1 MHNQLKQA
9 LYKIGYLHSKTQ
21 SNLTHYSV
29 TSNSNSTDTAQA
41 LFEYLYIAGYLNET
55 ILQRAETYLKSET
68 AFANPS
74 VNLAKQLSDAVKQ
87 ATTDKSFNAPTFL
100 KQTEDIKGL
109 DQQDFMDVVLFLQ
122 QTAFRRLPG
131 QERHEIQLPENL
143 AQHADTFIGNARQL
157 GVVDETQPSK
167 QHYSAIAIMGASY
180 RAVEPRIE
188 YFQKLIREQA
198 IQYDKLFVSSGYRD
212 LQPGLDGAANLAKLV
227 EHHAGSQDTSV
238 YFANKTEENSGDK
251 QIKRLRYREKPMWD
265 EAHKQFIM
273 KGKFYDAN
281 NQEVPADHVYL
292 EGLQEHDMIDYLM
305 QHEYGFAPDDYITVK
320 GKKAHPNYRA
330 TTQTSTQELA
340 GYIDDLASNS
350 NTHQSLL
357 IITEQPHTQR
367 MALQT
372 QQQMDQRC
380 QTAKVNVEG
389 CGNPISNDVLEN
401 PAKHRNS
408 LGKINSALA
417 SQMKV
422 RCEIARDTMQN
433 QEGIPIKRGME
444 IMSYNQRTKRMLDN
458 IEEQTRNKKYKVLE
472 DINEQAQV
480 LQRNEHVVSHSPS

>member
-1 MHNQLKQA
+1 MNNQLKQA
-9 LYKIGYLHSKTQ
+9 LHKIGYLQSTTQ

-29 TSNSNSTDTAQA
+29 ISNSDTTDKAQA

-55 ILQRAETYLKSET
+55 ILQRAETYLKSEA

-74 VNLAKQLSDAVKQ
+74 VNLAKQLSDAVNQ
-87 ATTDKSFNAPTFL
+87 ATTDSFDAPTFL
-100 KQTEDIKGL
+100 EQTEHIEGL

-122 QTAFRRLPG
+122 QTAFGRLPG
-131 QERHEIQLPENL
+131 QERHEIQPSENL

-157 GVVDETQPSK
+157 GVVNEIQPGK
-167 QHYSAIAIMGASY
+167 QHYSAMAIMGASY
-180 RAVEPRIE
+180 RAVVPRIE

-212 LQPGLDGAANLAKLV
+212 LKTGLDGADNLAKLV

-238 YFANKTEENSGDK
+238 YFATKTEENSGDK

-265 EAHKQFIM
+265 EARKQFIM

-292 EGLQEHDMIDYLM
+292 EGLQEHDMMDYLM

-330 TTQTSTQELA
+330 TTQTSAQELA
-340 GYIDDLASNS
+340 GYIDDLAFNS
-350 NTHQSLL
+350 DTHQNLL
-357 IITEQPHTQR
+357 IIAEQPHAQR

-372 QQQMDQRC
+372 QQQMDQHC
-380 QTAKVNVEG
+380 QTATVNVEG
-389 CGNPISNDVLEN
+389 CGNPINDNVREN
-401 PAKHRNS
+401 PTKYSQS

-417 SQMKV
+417 IQMKV
-422 RCEIARDTMQN
+422 CCEIARDTMQN
-433 QEGIPIKRGME
+433 QEGISIKRGME
-444 IMSYNQRTKRMLDN
+444 IMSYNERAKRFEL
-458 IEEQTRNKKYKVLE
+458 NKKVQNNK
-472 DINEQAQV
+472 NEVFKELQDQAQY
-480 LQRNEHVVSHSPS
+480 LQRNEHVVTHSPS